1 MPDAK
6 KVPHYEIKTSSIPFS
21 LPKWKEY
28 AGVNGCVP
36 LNTPHGVCMDKLAPG
51 EPKPLKPPESKPAKP
66 EALKAPDP
74 ATTPPPTQA
83 SPRKSSEPAD
93 AEDCEHPP
101 PFDLLDVPEAMK
113 RMKWPVAARLARRW
127 FSGPKHVWDNS
138 FKTDQPFDNATVT
151 LDWALK
157 FGKVKKRYDELISK
171 NIYNE
176 NARARLR
183 DMLRHVVKEKF
194 ASSVAFDFQTVGD
207 KGNLVEFCRKWQFQ
221 LVNVSSFDTTGG
233 LPYAPTD
240 LTAALANFNI
250 YVAIGRAEFSGD
262 RYYKYDNHEKTK
274 SYCIDLTASITH
286 IYAYIK
292 DSYSFND
299 EKSPSS
305 SQYLGHWNKNGM
317 VITNGG
323 RIRELLY
330 RGGVNSNLGN
340 SIEVESKIKWK
351 YLIDDFLD
359 KPIDTRKGLVK
370 KFRSCDV
377 YYPVF
382 NKTYNDW
389 RIKHNRGEDFVIYS
403 ELRYLKLTN
412 PIKLSLGEICRS
424 PEKI

>member
-1 MPDAK
+1 
-6 KVPHYEIKTSSIPFS
+6 
-21 LPKWKEY
+21 
-28 AGVNGCVP
+28 
-36 LNTPHGVCMDKLAPG
+36 
-51 EPKPLKPPESKPAKP
+51 
-66 EALKAPDP
+66 
-74 ATTPPPTQA
+74 
-83 SPRKSSEPAD
+83 
-93 AEDCEHPP
+93 
-101 PFDLLDVPEAMK
+101 
-113 RMKWPVAARLARRW
+113 MKWPVAARLARRW

-194 ASSVAFDFQTVGD
+194 ASSVAFDFQTIGD

-250 YVAIGRAEFSGD
+250 YAAIGRAEFSGD

-305 SQYLGHWNKNGM
+305 SQYLGHWNKTGM

>member
-1 MPDAK
+1 MPY
-6 KVPHYEIKTSSIPFS
+6 YEIKTSSIPFS

-28 AGVNGCVP
+28 AGVNGCIP
-36 LNTPHGVCMDKLAPG
+36 LNTSQGVCMDRLAPG
-51 EPKPLKPPESKPAKP
+51 EPKPFKLPEPKPAKA
-66 EALKAPDP
+66 ETMKAPEP
-74 ATTPPPTQA
+74 AKTPPPKQA
-83 SPRKSSEPAD
+83 SPPRSAEPAD
-93 AEDCEHPP
+93 AEDCDNPP
-101 PFDLLDVPEAMK
+101 PFDLLDVPEAME
-113 RMKWPVAARLARRW
+113 RMKWPVAAKLARRW

-138 FKTDQPFDNATVT
+138 FKTDQPFDNTIVT

-157 FGKVKKRYDELISK
+157 FGKVKERYDELVSK

-176 NARARLR
+176 NARALLK
-183 DMLRHVVKEKF
+183 DLLRHVVKEKF
-194 ASSVAFDFQTVGD
+194 GSSVDFDFQTVGD

-250 YVAIGRAEFSGD
+250 YAAVGRVEFSGD
-262 RYYKYDNHEKTK
+262 RFYKYDNHAKTK
-274 SYCIDLTASITH
+274 SYCADLTASITH

-299 EKSPSS
+299 GKSPSS
-305 SQYLGHWNKNGM
+305 SQYLGHWNKSSM

-330 RGGVNSNLGN
+330 RSGVNSNLGD
-340 SIEVESKIKWK
+340 SPDVESTIKWK

-359 KPIDTRKGLVK
+359 KPIDTRKGVVK
-370 KFRSCDV
+370 KFRACDV
-377 YYPVF
+377 HYPVF
-382 NKTYNDW
+382 NKTYNQW

-403 ELRYLKLTN
+403 NLQYLKLTN
-412 PIKLSLGEICRS
+412 PIKISLGEICRS
-424 PEKI
+424 PEKM

>member
-1 MPDAK
+1 
-6 KVPHYEIKTSSIPFS
+6 
-21 LPKWKEY
+21 
-28 AGVNGCVP
+28 
-36 LNTPHGVCMDKLAPG
+36 MDKLAPG

-74 ATTPPPTQA
+74 ATMPPPTQA

-101 PFDLLDVPEAMK
+101 PLDLLDVPEAMK

-250 YVAIGRAEFSGD
+250 YAAIGRAEFSGD

-274 SYCIDLTASITH
+274 SCCIDLTASITH

-299 EKSPSS
+299 EKSPSI

-377 YYPVF
+377 YYPFF

>member
-1 MPDAK
+1 MLNIK
-6 KVPHYEIKTSSIPFS
+6 KVPYYEIKTSSIPFS
-21 LPKWKEY
+21 MPKWKEY

-36 LNTPHGVCMDKLAPG
+36 LNTPHGICMDKLAPG
-51 EPKPLKPPESKPAKP
+51 EPKSFKPPEPEPAKP
-66 EALKAPDP
+66 GTMKAPAP
-74 ATTPPPTQA
+74 AKPPLPRQA
-83 SPRKSSEPAD
+83 LPRKSSEPAD
-93 AEDCEHPP
+93 AEDCENPP
-101 PFDLLDVPEAMK
+101 SFDLLDVPEAME

-138 FKTDQPFDNATVT
+138 FKTDQPFDNTTVT
-151 LDWALK
+151 LDWTLK
-157 FGKVKKRYDELISK
+157 FGKVKERYDELISK

-176 NARARLR
+176 NAGAKLR
-183 DMLRHVVKEKF
+183 ELLRHVIKEKF
-194 ASSVAFDFQTVGD
+194 TSSVAFDFQTVGD
-207 KGNLVEFCRKWQFQ
+207 KGNPVEFCRKWQFQ
-221 LVNVSSFDTTGG
+221 FVNVSSFDTTEG
-233 LPYAPTD
+233 LPYVPTD

-250 YVAIGRAEFSGD
+250 YAAIGRAEFSGD
-262 RYYKYDNHEKTK
+262 KYYKYDNHEKTK
-274 SYCIDLTASITH
+274 TYCVDLTASITH

-299 EKSPSS
+299 EKPPSS

-317 VITNGG
+317 IITNGG

-330 RGGVNSNLGN
+330 RSGVNSNIGDSLHID
-340 SIEVESKIKWK
+340 SRIKWK

-370 KFRSCDV
+370 KFRACDV
-377 YYPVF
+377 HYPVF

-403 ELRYLKLTN
+403 KFRYLKLAN